1 MLAILKKKKLLSNSY
16 HNKIYFICRDDAS
29 IEIWNIQHA
38 PYLQLT
44 IAGSAIASIEAIS
57 WCGNRLFSTGLT
69 GELIEYDLRTQQP
82 KHKLLLTGN
91 AAWCMDINRQK
102 THLIAGTDSGFLNL
116 YDVSYENE
124 VNFVKI
130 FDKQDGKIL
139 CCKFD
144 PTGEFVATGSADAI
158 RLWELKTGH
167 AIYKM
172 SVGRSEAKKETIVWS
187 LQVLKDLVI
196 IAGDS
201 RGYVTVWD
209 GKLGAQIDN
218 FQATSVGD
226 VLSVAINEDETIFA
240 CAGVNPKIR
249 LFALTEVKRGET
261 ITKSWVKFIQRPVHE
276 HDVKALQFVGNRIF
290 SGGVDGYLGL
300 SNSSKIKGTQIIS
313 RYGPFLESP
322 SSVLAAEKRVLL
334 LKYPNYLEL
343 WRLGVPTANV
353 QLVDDEAEKRKY
365 LALQEV
371 GEIIFVFFWC
381 IYIECWIFLLQ
392 NLHKLV
398 ELRTVDDALIVCT
411 TISPNGEFLLYST
424 NEIIRLFHLTYEVL
438 FVLNHCYC

>member
-1 MLAILKKKKLLSNSY
+1 MNGNPDFRY
-16 HNKIYFICRDDAS
+16 RDDAS

-38 PYLQLT
+38 PYLQQT
-44 IAGSAIASIEAIS
+44 IAGSSIASIEAIA

-69 GELIEYDLRTQQP
+69 GELTEWDLRTQQS

-91 AAWCMDINRQK
+91 AAWCMDINRQN
-102 THLIAGTDSGFLNL
+102 THLIAGTDSGFINV

-124 VNFVKI
+124 VNFVKV

-144 PTGEFVATGSADAI
+144 PTGDFVATGSADAI

-172 SVGRSEAKKETIVWS
+172 SVSRSEAKKETIVWS

-201 RGYVTVWD
+201 RGYITIWD

-218 FQATSVGD
+218 FQATTVGD
-226 VLSVAINEDETIFA
+226 VLAVAVNDDETIFA
-240 CAGVNPKIR
+240 CAGINPKIR
-249 LFALTEVKRGET
+249 LFALTEVKRNDT
-261 ITKSWVKFIQRPVHE
+261 VTKSWVKFFQRSVHE

-300 SNSSKIKGTQIIS
+300 SNSSKIKGTQEIS
-313 RYGPFLESP
+313 RYGPFLEPP

-334 LKYPNYLEL
+334 LKYPNYLEI

-365 LALQEV
+365 LTLQEV
-371 GEIIFVFFWC
+371 SVHFIKWNYLCRKLFIKILSIF
-381 IYIECWIFLLQ
+381 IG
-392 NLHKLV
+392 
-398 ELRTVDDALIVCT
+398 RTCT
-411 TISPNGEFLLYST
+411 S
-424 NEIIRLFHLTYEVL
+424 
-438 FVLNHCYC
+438 

>member
-1 MLAILKKKKLLSNSY
+1 MTVEAKKQDLCKIHNARFYNLPPRAINSMAYNPEMSWLALTRFLHNIYTLNLLTRFLIR
-16 HNKIYFICRDDAS
+16 NKYVYRDDAS

-38 PYLQLT
+38 PYLQQT
-44 IAGSAIASIEAIS
+44 IAGSSVASIEAIS

-69 GELIEYDLRTQQP
+69 GELIEYDLRTQQA
-82 KHKLLLTGN
+82 KQKLLLTGN
-91 AAWCMDINRQK
+91 AAWCMDISRQR
-102 THLIAGTDSGFLNL
+102 TQLIVGTDSGFLNL
-116 YDVSYENE
+116 YDVSEENE
-124 VNFVKI
+124 INFVKV

-172 SVGRSEAKKETIVWS
+172 SVGRTEAKKETIVWS

-201 RGYVTVWD
+201 RGYITVWD

-218 FQATSVGD
+218 FQATTCGD
-226 VLSVAINEDETIFA
+226 ILAVTVNEDESIFA
-240 CAGVNPKIR
+240 CAGINPKIR
-249 LFALTEVKRGET
+249 FFALTEVKRGDAV
-261 ITKSWVKFIQRPVHE
+261 TKSWVKFFQRSVHE
-276 HDVKALQFVGNRIF
+276 HDVKTLQFVGSRIF

-300 SNSSKIKGTQIIS
+300 SNSSKIKGTQATS

-334 LKYPNYLEL
+334 LKYPNYLEV
-343 WRLGVPTANV
+343 WRLGVPTTNV
-353 QLVDDEAEKRKY
+353 QLVDDESEKRKY
-365 LALQEV
+365 LTLQEV
-371 GEIIFVFFWC
+371 MTFSF
-381 IYIECWIFLLQ
+381 
-392 NLHKLV
+392 
-398 ELRTVDDALIVCT
+398 
-411 TISPNGEFLLYST
+411 
-424 NEIIRLFHLTYEVL
+424 
-438 FVLNHCYC
+438 